1 MNLTLNNSANMNV
14 KADRPPLKKMS
25 LENEVI
31 ISVVFLYFVIS
42 SALLLIHHLQPEDA
56 VTLTSSPSPSH
67 ASFYVGDRRTE
78 PALAPSIEQNEVQAW
93 IEHAGYRE
101 VRDLR
106 QDGKLW
112 RATAVKDGQTWD
124 LQIDPR
130 PIIVVTPTAAPSVR

>member
-1 MNLTLNNSANMNV
+1 MNLTLNNSSNMNV
-14 KADRPPLKKMS
+14 KTDRPPLKKMS

-42 SALLLIHHLQPEDA
+42 SALLLIHHLQPEGV

-67 ASFYVGDRRTE
+67 ASFYVGDRTE
-78 PALAPSIEQNEVQAW
+78 PALAPSIEQDEVQAW

-101 VRDLR
+101 VRELR
-106 QDGKLW
+106 QDGNLW

-130 PIIVVTPTAAPSVR
+130 PVIVVTPTAAPSVR